1 MVFIAHFDDPADIGA
16 KRAMLQLGE
25 CFRQLAVSRVAGE
38 KIVAGQRRQ
47 QRRGVNQRPFRRAA
61 DARLYLLNK
70 DRQHKHGGDGDNK
83 KVAQ

>member
-25 CFRQLAVSRVAGE
+25 CLRQLAVSRVAGKE
-38 KIVAGQRRQ
+38 IVAGQRRQ

-61 DARLYLLNK
+61 DA
-70 DRQHKHGGDGDNK
+70 GFIS
-83 KVAQ
+83 